1 MRMASGDLFELFR
14 QRAEQAGARVRRLSG
29 PREACAHVCHLV
41 SERHLAPVLVATGPL
56 IGQMH
61 LVAALAGQGI
71 EVILEAGQGAER
83 AALGV
88 TEADL
93 GVAETGSLYQD
104 ATSLALRL
112 ASMLPPVHV
121 AVLPTDRIVAT
132 LEEALPYI
140 MSRGQPPAYAAFI
153 TGPSRTADIERV
165 LTIGVHGPAEVHILC
180 VDQPQAAQRAASA

>member
-1 MRMASGDLFELFR
+1 MAGAELFELFR
-14 QRAEQAGARVRRLSG
+14 QRAEQAGAHVERLPG
-29 PREACAHVCHLV
+29 PREACAYVCRMV
-41 SERHLAPVLVATGPL
+41 AERKLAPVLVANGPL
-56 IGQMH
+56 LGEMH
-61 LVAALAGQGI
+61 LVAALAGQGT
-71 EVILEAGQGAER
+71 EVLLDTAQGAEQ

-104 ATSLALRL
+104 ATSLVLRL

-121 AVLPTDRIVAT
+121 AVLPADRIVGT

-140 MSRGQPPAYAAFI
+140 LGRGQPPAYAAFI

-165 LTIGVHGPAEVHILC
+165 LTIGVHGPAELHILC
-180 VDQPQAAQRAASA
+180 IDRPQAAQRAASA